1 MSATWMLSLGRR
13 FLGWEREP
21 KYHAIAVK
29 RLTAAREQ
37 LEFPAE
43 ARK

>member
-1 MSATWMLSLGRR
+1 MSVEARARR
-13 FLGWEREP
+13 DP

-37 LEFPAE
+37 LELCP
-43 ARK
+43 